1 MNTITITTKV
11 EATREIKVPFF
22 GKDKGGRYI
31 CCTGRDE
38 HDYLKGL
45 YVRNGIITDHVSESD
60 LRLCEPCSP
69 AEFAAAFEEAHHN
82 LRAEYEAIIEAQEGG
97 KK

>member
-1 MNTITITTKV
+1 MNTITIRTRV
-11 EATREIKVPFF
+11 ESTQEIAVPFF
-22 GKDKGGRYI
+22 GKYDGRYI

-45 YVRNGIITDHVSESD
+45 YVRKGIITDHVSESD

-82 LRAEYEAIIEAQEGG
+82 LRAEYEQIIQAQEGQQ
-97 KK
+97 